1 MLPEGARDAAP
12 APPIPPRPTKV
23 VPSDAPG
30 VKAEFPREKEGE
42 GSTGPPPLRFKKSTG
57 WDMQTVENNA
67 ENTRLSQMM
76 DTLGR

>member
-1 MLPEGARDAAP
+1 
-12 APPIPPRPTKV
+12 
-23 VPSDAPG
+23 